1 LTSLVA
7 SYDVRIAL
15 ADPSCDGADP
25 EDLVVVHHLAGRAR
39 ICAEVLSGGHL
50 LHLAVAG
57 CLFNDI
63 VREAG
68 SRGIAVTDLVVQ
80 ARGGF
85 GGEPTTSTGITYSVE
100 LAGDAP
106 EEELRRLVADC
117 EQVAAIPHTLRRGT
131 QVQADAVMVRGT
143 AEPDA

>member
-1 LTSLVA
+1 MA
-7 SYDVRIAL
+7 RYDVRIAL
-15 ADPSCDGADP
+15 ADPSSDGSDP
-25 EDLVVVHHLAGRAR
+25 ENLVVVHHLAGRAR
-39 ICAEVLSGGHL
+39 IHAELLSGGHL

-68 SRGIAVTDLVVQ
+68 SRGIVVTELVVR
-80 ARGGF
+80 AGGGF

-131 QVQADAVMVRGT
+131 QVRADTVQVRGT
-143 AEPDA
+143 AEPRA